1 MIPSVYTCWK
11 TLNDPSKHRFP
22 HTLVE
27 WAVEEEVGTILNIM
41 KAKDTRK
48 IMRIIQD
55 TSMIKSSSR

>member
-27 WAVEEEVGTILNIM
+27 WAVEEEVGTIPVAELDENVGEGRNGVNFFFIGV
-41 KAKDTRK
+41 KNV
-48 IMRIIQD
+48 
-55 TSMIKSSSR
+55 